1 MDFKQTPTDAWIE
14 EVRARFP
21 TETTVD
27 EALTRKL
34 RSRAGPAYAPSPLSD
49 IEDRLRAFLAQEEP
63 GAEVSGVLPLGG
75 GASKEQYRFDLSR
88 DGVSR
93 TYVLRREP
101 PESIVETHRLREYQ
115 LMRAVAGVVPVPEV
129 PWVDP
134 AGRWFGRPSLI
145 SRFVSGVTKPPSASA
160 IGPAKSSFQARR
172 PCFLCA
178 SSSMRSTPG
187 TPTERPLA
195 TASGK
200 ERGAP
205 CSSRSSRG
213 VAPRG
218 ATSRPS

>member
-1 MDFKQTPTDAWIE
+1 MDFKQMPTEAWIE

-21 TETTVD
+21 TEATVD

-34 RSRAGPAYAPSPLSD
+34 RSRAGPAYAPSALSD

-115 LMRAVAGVVPVPEV
+115 LMRAVAGVV
-129 PWVDP
+129 
-134 AGRWFGRPSLI
+134 
-145 SRFVSGVTKPPSASA
+145 
-160 IGPAKSSFQARR
+160 
-172 PCFLCA
+172 
-178 SSSMRSTPG
+178 
-187 TPTERPLA
+187 
-195 TASGK
+195 
-200 ERGAP
+200 
-205 CSSRSSRG
+205 RSSRAVRRG
-213 VAPRG
+213 RVRCGTVRGSCRASRRVNIPCAGGGRQRTGYRRAPLAALPYG
-218 ATSRPS
+218 PG